1 MKNTLFKNDT
11 LSLTECKDGFWL
23 YDTIRGMNISMRA
36 KTEQEAFI
44 KALEYYQKRLK
55 VVEKDYKVLNDK
67 VSLFVS
73 TVVDDDC

>member
-1 MKNTLFKNDT
+1 
-11 LSLTECKDGFWL
+11 
-23 YDTIRGMNISMRA
+23 MRA
-36 KTEQEAFI
+36 KTEQKAFI

-55 VVEKDYKVLNDK
+55 IVEKDYKVLNDK